1 MRLEEIQRQFE
12 LALEDFNQASE
23 KRGSPQK
30 SITCNDY
37 GVFIDF
43 AGVEV
48 NYSLYSLE
56 DNVEDYLTIQ
66 TEKHKTYLR
75 LLQDHRLQTKREL
88 HLFNSSLYPFL
99 ERFSKLSEEELEDKL
114 GLTIAKI
121 AFDKVLKEGGLLGKY
136 FFKEIAVDYT
146 RHKCDEAREKLV
158 NYAEA
163 IHQNAKEL
171 ESLDIDRLQY
181 FRNRNLLWYGKQG

>member
-1 MRLEEIQRQFE
+1 MDLEELQGAFE
-12 LALEDFNQASE
+12 SALEDFNQASE

-56 DNVEDYLTIQ
+56 DNVEDYLTTQ

-88 HLFNSSLYPFL
+88 HLFNSPFYSFK
-99 ERFSKLSEEELEDKL
+99 ERFSKLSQEELEQKL
-114 GLTIAKI
+114 GQTITKI
-121 AFDKVLKEGGLLGKY
+121 AFDRVLKEGGLLGKY
-136 FFKEIAVDYT
+136 FFQEIAVDYT
-146 RHKCDEAREKLV
+146 KHKFDEARQKLV

-171 ESLDIDRLQY
+171 EALDIDRLQY
-181 FRNRNLLWYGKQG
+181 FRNRKLLWYGKQA

>member
-1 MRLEEIQRQFE
+1 MGLEELQGAFE
-12 LALEDFNQASE
+12 SALEDFNQTSE

-56 DNVEDYLTIQ
+56 DNVEDYLTTQ

-88 HLFNSSLYPFL
+88 HLFNSPFYSFK
-99 ERFSKLSEEELEDKL
+99 ERFSKLSQEELEQKL
-114 GLTIAKI
+114 GQTITKI
-121 AFDKVLKEGGLLGKY
+121 AFDRVLKEGGLLGKY
-136 FFKEIAVDYT
+136 FFQEIAVDYT
-146 RHKCDEAREKLV
+146 KHKFDEARQKLV

-171 ESLDIDRLQY
+171 EALDIDRLQY
-181 FRNRNLLWYGKQG
+181 FRNRKLLWYGKQA

>member
-1 MRLEEIQRQFE
+1 MGLEELQGTFE
-12 LALEDFNQASE
+12 LALEDFNQASQ

-37 GVFIDF
+37 GIFIDF

-56 DNVEDYLTIQ
+56 DNVEDYLTTQ

-88 HLFNSSLYPFL
+88 HLFNSSLYSFL
-99 ERFSKLSEEELEDKL
+99 ERFSKLSQEEIEQKL
-114 GLTIAKI
+114 DQTIAKI

-146 RHKCDEAREKLV
+146 KHKCDEARQKLV
-158 NYAEA
+158 NYAES

-181 FRNRNLLWYGKQG
+181 FRNRNLLWYGKQA